1 MKTILATL
9 TNDNKAD
16 IYEQIMD
23 ALWDKCNDGFALQEL
38 NEFEKP
44 LIISQII
51 EDSINGGGI
60 NTYFFNNADKY
71 TTAGLNAF
79 QKLGM
84 TKVYEIFKQ
93 AIDAFPAAEIPQDL
107 EACRQIMEALP
118 DENPADEKWSELT
131 HAFYDLDPDYSM
143 EKKLGYILKYAD
155 SLK

>member
-9 TNDNKAD
+9 TKDNKED
-16 IYEQIMD
+16 VYDQIMD

-71 TTAGLNAF
+71 TTTGLDAF

-84 TKVYEIFKQ
+84 TEVYEIFKQ
-93 AIDAFPAAEIPQDL
+93 AVDAFPAAEIPQDL
-107 EACRQIMEALP
+107 EACRQILEALP
-118 DENPADEKWSELT
+118 EGDPANEKWFALT
-131 HAFYDLDPDYSM
+131 DAFYGLGRDYFM
-143 EKKLGYILKYAD
+143 DKKLAYLLGHGD
-155 SLK
+155 SRW

>member
-16 IYEQIMD
+16 VYEQIMD
-23 ALWDKCNDGFALQEL
+23 ELWDKCNDGFALHEL

-44 LIISQII
+44 LIVSQII

-60 NTYFFNNADKY
+60 NTYFFNKADKY
-71 TTAGLNAF
+71 TTAGLDAF

-84 TKVYEIFKQ
+84 TEVYEIFRQ
-93 AIDAFPAAEIPQDL
+93 AVDAFPAEEIPQDL

-118 DENPADEKWSELT
+118 DENPADEKWNALT
-131 HAFYDLDPDYSM
+131 NAFYDLDPDYFM
-143 EKKLGYILKYAD
+143 DKKLEYMLKHVD
-155 SLK
+155 SH

>member
-9 TNDNKAD
+9 TNDNRAD
-16 IYEQIMD
+16 VYEQIMD
-23 ALWDKCNDGFALQEL
+23 ELWDKCNDGFALQEL

-51 EDSINGGGI
+51 EDAINGGGI
-60 NTYFFNNADKY
+60 NTYFFNKADKY
-71 TTAGLNAF
+71 TISGLDAF

-84 TKVYEIFKQ
+84 TEVYEIFRQ
-93 AIDAFPAAEIPQDL
+93 AVEAFPAAEIPQDL

-118 DENPADEKWSELT
+118 EENPADKKWIELT

-143 EKKLGYILKYAD
+143 NKKLEYVLKHVD
-155 SLK
+155 SQ